1 MPRKP
6 TKSKA
11 ASAPALS
18 MSDAE
23 RKMLAAVG
31 RILPNPPEAAD
42 AVALSLLAVKV
53 AEWVDLRDKL
63 QAVGIA
69 EYGER
74 QGSSHLT
81 PEARRE
87 AEVFGQILAL
97 CKEFGLTPAS
107 RGRLA
112 AKVAAA
118 VKDEKPEPILGF
130 ISADPGKPMK
140 D

>member
-1 MPRKP
+1 MPKKT

-11 ASAPALS
+11 TAPALS

-87 AEVFGQILAL
+87 SEVFGQILAL

-107 RGRLA
+107 RSRL
-112 AKVAAA
+112 AAA
-118 VKDEKPEPILGF
+118 VKEAGVKAPPQFAGF